1 MKKNAVKI
9 LIAGEGGQGIQQL
22 AQIIAECAYNQNL
35 NSLYMPH
42 YGVEMR
48 MGISIAYI
56 QIGGEAGYPKFS
68 QADILA
74 ILSSRDIKTSLSFSS
89 RESIVINGIEL
100 INNLRQESINLRSL
114 NMLVLGVIVKELKN
128 YNIQIDINLVKNKI
142 REKFSASKNFS
153 DNLKAFDLGLNLNSK
168 DYFKNFKNDKFV
180 PQAITVKDNKK
191 SHTVFTDLCKGC
203 GLCIQKCP
211 KSALKFSKDKINF
224 ISQPIPEVDIEKCI
238 GCGIC
243 QNICP
248 DSAIRLESSKD

>member
-1 MKKNAVKI
+1 MNNLIKI

-22 AQIIAECAYNQNL
+22 AQIIAEVAYEQNL
-35 NSLYMPH
+35 AALYMPH

-48 MGISIAYI
+48 MGISLAFV
-56 QIGGEAGYPKFS
+56 QIGSDLGYPKFS
-68 QADILA
+68 KADIVA
-74 ILSSRDIKTSLSFSS
+74 ILADRDLKTSLSFVKKDST
-89 RESIVINGIEL
+89 VINA
-100 INNLRQESINLRSL
+100 INLKDILKEENINSRSL
-114 NMLVLGVIVKELKN
+114 NMLVLGILIKEYKEYKVKV
-128 YNIQIDINLVKNKI
+128 DINLIKDKI
-142 REKFSASKNFS
+142 REKFFASKNLS
-153 DNLKAFDLGLNLNSK
+153 DNFKALELGLNLNSK
-168 DYFKNFKNDKFV
+168 EYLKGFGANKFIA
-180 PQAITVKDNKK
+180 QAVTSADNKK
-191 SHTVFTDLCKGC
+191 SHTVFNDLCKGC